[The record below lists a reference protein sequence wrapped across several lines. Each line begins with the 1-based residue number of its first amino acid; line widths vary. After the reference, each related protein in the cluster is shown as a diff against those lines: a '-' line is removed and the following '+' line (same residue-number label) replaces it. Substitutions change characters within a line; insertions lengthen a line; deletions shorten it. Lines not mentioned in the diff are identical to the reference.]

1 MYPTLYHA
9 FLDLFGV
16 DLPLL
21 KILNSFGF
29 FVAIAFVAAH
39 YTLAAEL
46 RRKTGQGLLKPTQ
59 RPSSSAKRRK

>member
-16 DLPLL
+16 DLRLL

-46 RRKTGQGLLKPTQ
+46 RRKTGRGLLKATQ
-59 RPSSSAKRRK
+59 RTITIAGPP